1 MTTLRVARERCVNG
15 VCQACIGSQRERS
28 NLTRINGPGQG
39 VDTLRI
45 LQWQTLREPAAME
58 STPHPAET
66 RTIDEIP
73 SDEVAALV
81 ESARA
86 LQHAANAGAIQ
97 PLLRG
102 KKFGLICGT
111 DEATSDA
118 AALLD
123 RAAGELGAQVAR
135 IRPRLTEAS
144 TALDVQQ
151 TAHLLGRLYDAVV
164 CEGMAPTLVRR
175 LSLEVGVPVY
185 DRITSANHLIT
196 ELAGRLGPAGSFE
209 DNRRF
214 VLQAL
219 LLRAAG

>member
-1 MTTLRVARERCVNG
+1 M
-15 VCQACIGSQRERS
+15 
-28 NLTRINGPGQG
+28 TRINGSTAG

-45 LQWQTLREPAAME
+45 LQWPTLREHAAME
-58 STPHPAET
+58 STPHSAQT
-66 RTIDEIP
+66 RPIDEIP
-73 SDEVAALV
+73 PDEIAALL

-86 LQHAANAGAIQ
+86 LQLAAGSGAAIQ

-102 KKFGLICGT
+102 KKFGLLCGS
-111 DEATSDA
+111 DETTTDA

-123 RAAGELGAQVAR
+123 RAARELGAQVAR
-135 IRPRLTEAS
+135 IRPRLTELS

-151 TAHLLGRLYDAVV
+151 TAHMLGRLYDAVV
-164 CEGMAPTLVRR
+164 CEGIAPGLVKR

-196 ELAGRLGPAGSFE
+196 QLAARLGPMGSID

-219 LLRAAG
+219 LVRATG